1 MDSEAT
7 YIFKYPANSL
17 VIIFPSRWKLYW
29 MQYNVRKVLHINSA
43 TKFKVGKSDIS
54 TNIA

>member
-7 YIFKYPANSL
+7 YIFKYPAKSL

-43 TKFKVGKSDIS
+43 PKFKVGKTDIS